1 MYTHSTVLYL
11 GSTEPVYH
19 QQTLETSN
27 SVISILQ
34 CCGPAGAKI
43 VLGVRTG
50 IINLG
55 SRAELHFFLFKKN
68 KCSYYIISY
77 QVCGSALIIFSMRIQ
92 LLFNATRIQTITQAS
107 IIFIVHGTWLLVVS
121 SPLGCVVHSSLAEL
135 ADFFILV

>member
-27 SVISILQ
+27 SVISSVADPEDPRLFWVSE
-34 CCGPAGAKI
+34 P
-43 VLGVRTG
+43 VLST
-50 IINLG
+50 
-55 SRAELHFFLFKKN
+55 SAPELNYTSFCLKKN